1 MSSSPFPNVYTHRKV
16 ADTASKGCNI
26 CYKPTTSVLITLEK
40 QDFFYVCAIHLKDKN
55 FATPI
60 IDHAAIEARLKA
72 EAEAKKKK
80 ELDEEVERVKK
91 EYAEKQKAKAEKDD
105 KGKDK
110 DQKEQDKDKAQPDSK
125 KEETPKP
132 EDKAKEASPTAATA
146 VSSADEEP
154 RVFALARSVPYRL
167 RTYLNALL
175 TRFFWSFVEAFTTS
189 ALIRNARLRW
199 PSETVNEFRIHH
211 SFLRFP
217 RACHDSYLDL
227 RP

>member
-26 CYKPTTSVLITLEK
+26 CYKPTTSVLITPEK

-154 RVFALARSVPYRL
+154 RVFALASMRL
-167 RTYLNALL
+167 SGQGFSPLLGMNWDESTWIRTRLPLDYGTCVHMDEIAGLP
-175 TRFFWSFVEAFTTS
+175 
-189 ALIRNARLRW
+189 IRRLM
-199 PSETVNEFRIHH
+199 
-211 SFLRFP
+211 
-217 RACHDSYLDL
+217 
-227 RP
+227 